1 MAQAILVT
9 SDLTPEMIATGRT
22 LVTGLDGQGLIFDAA
37 FWLLNEESS
46 EWRLVLA
53 NRSVRKD
60 GSRDLYNKVNRI
72 LARLRLQDAI
82 WIGIV
87 SIVDLRVPIVQS
99 LRAALGT
106 AGSVDGARLD
116 NATID
121 GVRIP
126 PCLIYRLSARQKLA
140 SHAGGPLTA
149 GHHLA

>member
-1 MAQAILVT
+1 MEFYNGSGNFGDVGA
-9 SDLTPEMIATGRT
+9 
-22 LVTGLDGQGLIFDAA
+22 DARNDRHGPHPGYRPGWA
-37 FWLLNEESS
+37 RHCS

-53 NRSVRKD
+53 NRSVRRD
-60 GSRDLYNKVNRI
+60 GSRDLYNKVNRV
-72 LARLRLQDAI
+72 LVRLRLQDTI

-126 PCLIYRLSARQKLA
+126 PCLVYRLTARQKLA
-140 SHAGGPLTA
+140 SHAGGPPTA
-149 GHHLA
+149 GRHLA